1 MDKRFINIDDLVK
14 QRLVGGEEELR
25 SGAWSNMREL
35 LDKEMPRTVPGGAF
49 NWRRMMSYTV
59 AILLIASASVG
70 GYEMAASYKA
80 NKNTANDVASSTQ
93 STSVQKN
100 TSAKLLADNTIRT
113 ETTAETTNTAD
124 NNTSNTNN
132 KPQNNN
138 SNNDNSN
145 NNKPTRNHAAA
156 TVAATGAHVSN
167 NHNDQLSNTSTNNSV
182 TPSTD
187 KVHDK
192 KSYTTG
198 SLNKTNTVVNKTSI
212 VGQKQNKV
220 IANKQDNNT
229 LADNNNPA
237 NASDSKTASKLATKN
252 SHHKTE
258 QTLAANNPTT
268 ATNKT
273 ATKNAANTNATAKNT
288 KQANA
293 DNVYNGAVASNAP
306 KHDDIII
313 GTKLEIRKHYIKNSD
328 GDKNYRLDTI
338 SMTNLVAQFNALV
351 NNSEERKMA
360 MNTPPSEPLNK
371 NAKNPADA
379 PVVPQA
385 KNDEST
391 KSGES
396 DKDNT
401 TATKQLTWA
410 GKQLENMSA
419 AFNDIKY
426 HVNAIQ
432 FAPGLTAGI
441 NGTFFG
447 PNNFKGFQFGV
458 TGNFLIN
465 KQWSIMGE
473 LKYMHRINNNL
484 SINDNY
490 DKYTL
495 QPSTGMYEKD
505 STLRSFAFSTL
516 HSFEFPVT
524 VRYSHGK
531 FNVFAGPNF
540 VYSLSIN
547 TGGGDLPF
555 VSPGGPKL
563 VSAPNEANSAPKLT
577 ATDFNARFGIGY
589 IFGVSYEV
597 APNFT
602 IDFRNVQT
610 VWDNA
615 KTPGERAVSHE
626 LYKSP
631 SLQLSLGYRLGSKD

>member
-1 MDKRFINIDDLVK
+1 MDKSFINIDDLVK

-25 SGAWSNMREL
+25 SGAWSNMRDL

-49 NWRRMMSYTV
+49 NWRRMMGYTV
-59 AILLIASASVG
+59 ALLLIASASVG
-70 GYEMAASYKA
+70 GYEMAVSYKA
-80 NKNTANDVASSTQ
+80 NKIVANDAASSAYSKT
-93 STSVQKN
+93 VHNN
-100 TSAKLLADNTIRT
+100 TNAKLLADNSVRT
-113 ETTAETTNTAD
+113 ENTAD
-124 NNTSNTNN
+124 NINTTDDNTSNINNTPQGDNKNN
-132 KPQNNN
+132 KPAGSNAIAVTAVTATGKHTANNN
-138 SNNDNSN
+138 TTN
-145 NNKPTRNHAAA
+145 
-156 TVAATGAHVSN
+156 
-167 NHNDQLSNTSTNNSV
+167 TNNSV
-182 TPSTD
+182 TTSKD
-187 KVHDK
+187 KIHDK
-192 KSYTTG
+192 KAYTAG
-198 SLNKTNTVVNKTSI
+198 SLNKTNTT
-212 VGQKQNKV
+212 GQKQSHV

-229 LADNNNPA
+229 LAA
-237 NASDSKTASKLATKN
+237 NDK
-252 SHHKTE
+252 
-258 QTLAANNPTT
+258 
-268 ATNKT
+268 
-273 ATKNAANTNATAKNT
+273 AANTLKDTYKLAKNGSHKTAQTSIAGSTDANTNKVTAEKATAKKSATSTTAIAKNT
-288 KQANA
+288 KSANA
-293 DNVYNGAVASNAP
+293 DNVYSGAVASNTA
-306 KHDDIII
+306 KHEDIII
-313 GTKLEIRKHYIKNSD
+313 GTKLEIRKHYIKNNEGAD
-328 GDKNYRLDTI
+328 DYRLDTI
-338 SMTNLVAQFNALV
+338 SMTNLVQQFNALV
-351 NNSEERKMA
+351 NNSDERKMA
-360 MNTPPSEPLNK
+360 MNTPSEPASK
-371 NAKNPADA
+371 NAKQ
-379 PVVPQA
+379 PVATPPVPQA
-385 KNDEST
+385 ATNEPKTEESA
-391 KSGES
+391 
-396 DKDNT
+396 KDNT
-401 TATKQLTWA
+401 SAVKHLTWA
-410 GKQLENMSA
+410 GKQLESMSA

-465 KQWSIMGE
+465 KQWSVMGE

-484 SINDNY
+484 SISDNY

-495 QPSTGMYEKD
+495 QPSSGMYEKD

-524 VRYSHGK
+524 VHYSHGK

-547 TGGGDLPF
+547 TGGGDLPYI
-555 VSPGGPKL
+555 SPGAPKL
-563 VSAPNEANSAPKLT
+563 VSTPNTANSEPKLT

-631 SLQLSLGYRLGSKD
+631 SLQLSLGYRLGSRD